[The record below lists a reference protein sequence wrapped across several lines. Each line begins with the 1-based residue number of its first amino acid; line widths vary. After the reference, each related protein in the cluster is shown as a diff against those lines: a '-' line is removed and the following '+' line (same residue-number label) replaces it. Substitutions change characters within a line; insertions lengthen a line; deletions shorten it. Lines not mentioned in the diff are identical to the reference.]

1 MPPDEV
7 SASRPILKQEV
18 DALLDYRGG
27 LEAYKRDDAWKQGV
41 QEHFKA
47 NLQRLMHIA
56 KEKSV
61 PLLFLQPPVNL
72 KDCPPFKSDGPAAK
86 FYNLG
91 QQHLAKASYRNAET
105 YLWKALEEDL
115 CPLRLLPSMAQD
127 LKRICADQD
136 VPHMDLHRLLGSEC
150 PQGLLGNEI
159 LVDHVHPSI
168 RGHQIIGNSL
178 LDHLQPSLGPTNHGW
193 EKRRDMKFQQHLD
206 SLDALYYAHGQQR
219 LDNLHLWTQGRTDGP
234 QFQTNP

>member
-1 MPPDEV
+1 
-7 SASRPILKQEV
+7 
-18 DALLDYRGG
+18 
-27 LEAYKRDDAWKQGV
+27 
-41 QEHFKA
+41 
-47 NLQRLMHIA
+47 
-56 KEKSV
+56 
-61 PLLFLQPPVNL
+61 
-72 KDCPPFKSDGPAAK
+72 
-86 FYNLG
+86 
-91 QQHLAKASYRNAET
+91 
-105 YLWKALEEDL
+105 
-115 CPLRLLPSMAQD
+115 
-127 LKRICADQD
+127 
-136 VPHMDLHRLLGSEC
+136 MDLHRLLGSEC